1 MMISLPPGVRIDPPR
16 MRAIDETT
24 DRIVALNSEELCLL
38 GRLIDFGSH
47 RNGPIDS
54 TPFSLEDSSIRHLAG
69 LGLVNIRMRPRFLLK
84 SFLTGRFNI
93 LQSIWRMGTRRLP
106 AGPSLIHSA
115 LSSIR
120 AAISAF
126 WAPTLIF
133 SIGFGMISLH
143 LNMGGEEFFGALIAP
158 MCFTASLGVHEFAHL
173 RVLRRILKDNR
184 RGALLVGPLR
194 LAVTRPQLQGR
205 PLRLVALA
213 GPVGGI
219 GAGVAIVA
227 IPTPWCTFVGFFS
240 ICYHL
245 ANAWP
250 WAHDG
255 RHIWTGKE

>member
-38 GRLIDFGSH
+38 ARLIDFGSH

-133 SIGFGMISLH
+133 SIGFGMMSLH
-143 LNMGGEEFFGALIAP
+143 LRMGGEEFFGALIAP
-158 MCFTASLGVHEFAHL
+158 MCFIASLGVHEFAHL

-213 GPVGGI
+213 GPAGGI
-219 GAGVAIVA
+219 GAGAAIVA

-255 RHIWTGKE
+255 RHIWTGRE